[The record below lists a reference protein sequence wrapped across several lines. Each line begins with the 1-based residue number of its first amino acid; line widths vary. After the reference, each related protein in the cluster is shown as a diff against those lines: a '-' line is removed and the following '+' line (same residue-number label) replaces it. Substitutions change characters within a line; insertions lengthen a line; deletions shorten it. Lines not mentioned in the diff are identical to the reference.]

1 MLGYIF
7 RRFLNFVLLVLIASS
22 MGYFLASIA
31 LSPRGNYEA
40 ANPPIPKESID
51 AVLNRANVNDEVPF
65 TTRYVKWAGNVL
77 QGDFGEDLEQNRV
90 NEEFSRRVWVSL
102 RLLLLGTLLGATVGV
117 IVGVISAVR
126 QYQVFDRSTSLF
138 AYFILSTPVFLLAIL
153 LKFLGIKFNDSIG
166 TTFFFTQGEYT
177 PEYVGSAMGRFGD
190 RLQHLILPTLS
201 IALGSISFYS
211 RYQRNTMLDVLSSDH
226 LRTARAKGLTRRQ
239 ALFKHGLRVAISP
252 MATFFAYG
260 FGLLIAGAAFTETI
274 YGWYGMG
281 QWFIGAVA
289 KNDIN
294 SVSAVVTFTA
304 VLVLFSGFLADV
316 ILAVLDPRVRSRA

>member
-1 MLGYIF
+1 MIGF
-7 RRFLNFVLLVLIASS
+7 VVRRFLNFVVMVMIAATF
-22 MGYFLASIA
+22 GYFLASIA
-31 LSPRGNYEA
+31 LNPRGNFEA

-51 AVLNRANVNDEVPF
+51 AILNRANVNNEVPF
-65 TTRYVKWAGNVL
+65 IDRYVKWAGDVV
-77 QGDFGEDLEQNRV
+77 QGDFGEDLEQNQV
-90 NEEFSRRVWVSL
+90 NEEFTRRIWVSL
-102 RLLLLGTLLGATVGV
+102 RLLLIGTVIGATIGV
-117 IVGVISAVR
+117 IVGVVSAVR
-126 QYQVFDRSTSLF
+126 QYQFFDRSTSLF

-153 LKFLGIKFNDSIG
+153 LKFFGIKFNDAIG
-166 TTFFFTQGEYT
+166 STFFFTQGEYT
-177 PEYVGSAMGRFGD
+177 PEFQGSALAALGD

-226 LRTARAKGLTRRQ
+226 LRTARAKGLTKRQ

-281 QWFIGAVA
+281 QWFISSVG

-294 SVSAVVTFTA
+294 SVSAFVTFTA

-316 ILAVLDPRVRSRA
+316 ILAALDPRVRTR

>member
-1 MLGYIF
+1 MLGYIA

-22 MGYFLASIA
+22 LGYFLASVA
-31 LSPRGNYEA
+31 LNPRGNYEA

-51 AVLNRANVNDEVPF
+51 AVLNRGNVNDEVPF

-77 QGDFGEDLEQNRV
+77 QGDFGEDLDQNRV

-102 RLLLLGTLLGATVGV
+102 RLLMLGTFLGATIGV
-117 IVGVISAVR
+117 IVGVVSAVR
-126 QYQVFDRSTSLF
+126 QYEFFDRSTSLF

-153 LKFLGIKFNDSIG
+153 LKFVGIKFNDAIG
-166 TTFFFTQGEYT
+166 WTFFFTQGEYT
-177 PEYVGSAMGRFGD
+177 PGYVGSSIGRLGD

-226 LRTARAKGLTRRQ
+226 LRTARAKGLTKRQ

-281 QWFIGAVA
+281 QWFIAAVA

-316 ILAVLDPRVRSRA
+316 ILAILDPRVRSRA

>member
-1 MLGYIF
+1 MIGF
-7 RRFLNFVLLVLIASS
+7 VVRRFLNFVVMVMIAATF
-22 MGYFLASIA
+22 GYFLASIA
-31 LSPRGNYEA
+31 LNPRGNFEA

-51 AVLNRANVNDEVPF
+51 AILNRANVNNEVPF
-65 TTRYVKWAGNVL
+65 IDRYVKWAGDVV
-77 QGDFGEDLEQNRV
+77 QGDFGEDLEQNQV
-90 NEEFSRRVWVSL
+90 NEEFTRRIWVSL
-102 RLLLLGTLLGATVGV
+102 RLLLIGTVIGATIGV
-117 IVGVISAVR
+117 IVGVVSAVR
-126 QYQVFDRSTSLF
+126 QYQFFDRSTSLF

-153 LKFLGIKFNDSIG
+153 LKFFGIKFNDAIG
-166 TTFFFTQGEYT
+166 STFFFTQGEYT
-177 PEYVGSAMGRFGD
+177 PEFQGSALAALGD

-226 LRTARAKGLTRRQ
+226 LRTARAKGLTKRQ

-260 FGLLIAGAAFTETI
+260 FVLLIAGAAFTETI

-281 QWFIGAVA
+281 QWFISSVG

-294 SVSAVVTFTA
+294 SVSAFVTFTA

-316 ILAVLDPRVRSRA
+316 ILAALDPRVRTR

>member
-1 MLGYIF
+1 MLGYIA

-22 MGYFLASIA
+22 LGYFLASVA
-31 LSPRGNYEA
+31 LNPRGNYEA

-51 AVLNRANVNDEVPF
+51 AVLNRGNVNDEVPF

-77 QGDFGEDLEQNRV
+77 QGDFGEDLDQNRV

-102 RLLLLGTLLGATVGV
+102 RLLMLGTFLGATIGV
-117 IVGVISAVR
+117 IVGVVSAVR
-126 QYQVFDRSTSLF
+126 QYEFFDRSTSLF

-153 LKFLGIKFNDSIG
+153 LKFLGIKFNDAIG
-166 TTFFFTQGEYT
+166 WTFFFTQGEYT
-177 PEYVGSAMGRFGD
+177 PGYVGSSIGRFGD

-226 LRTARAKGLTRRQ
+226 LRTARAKGLTKRQ

-281 QWFIGAVA
+281 QWFIAAVA

-294 SVSAVVTFTA
+294 
-304 VLVLFSGFLADV
+304 
-316 ILAVLDPRVRSRA
+316 

>member
-1 MLGYIF
+1 MIGF
-7 RRFLNFVLLVLIASS
+7 VVRRFLNFVVMVMIAATF
-22 MGYFLASIA
+22 GYFLASIA
-31 LSPRGNYEA
+31 LNPRGNFEA

-51 AVLNRANVNDEVPF
+51 AILNRANVNNEVPF
-65 TTRYVKWAGNVL
+65 IDRYVKWAGNVV
-77 QGDFGEDLEQNRV
+77 QGDFGEDLEQNQV
-90 NEEFSRRVWVSL
+90 NEEFTRRIWVSL
-102 RLLLLGTLLGATVGV
+102 RLLLIGTVIGATIGV
-117 IVGVISAVR
+117 IVGVVSAVR
-126 QYQVFDRSTSLF
+126 QYQFFDRSTSLV

-153 LKFLGIKFNDSIG
+153 LKFFGIKFNDAIG
-166 TTFFFTQGEYT
+166 STFFFTQGEYT
-177 PEYVGSAMGRFGD
+177 PEFQGSALAALGD

-226 LRTARAKGLTRRQ
+226 LRTARAKGLTKRQ

-281 QWFIGAVA
+281 QWFISSVG

-294 SVSAVVTFTA
+294 SVSAFVTFTA

-316 ILAVLDPRVRSRA
+316 ILAALDPRVRTR

>member
-1 MLGYIF
+1 MIGF
-7 RRFLNFVLLVLIASS
+7 VVRRFLNFVVMVMIAATF
-22 MGYFLASIA
+22 GYFLASIA
-31 LSPRGNYEA
+31 LNPRGNFEA

-51 AVLNRANVNDEVPF
+51 AILNRANVNNEVPF
-65 TTRYVKWAGNVL
+65 IDRYVKWAGNVV
-77 QGDFGEDLEQNRV
+77 QGDFGEDLEQNQV
-90 NEEFSRRVWVSL
+90 NEEFTRRIWVSL
-102 RLLLLGTLLGATVGV
+102 RLLLIGTVIGATIGV
-117 IVGVISAVR
+117 IVGVVSAVR
-126 QYQVFDRSTSLF
+126 QYQFFDRSTSLF

-153 LKFLGIKFNDSIG
+153 LKFFGIKFNDAIG
-166 TTFFFTQGEYT
+166 STFFFTQGEYT
-177 PEYVGSAMGRFGD
+177 PEFQGSALAALGD

-226 LRTARAKGLTRRQ
+226 LRTARAKGLTKRQ

-281 QWFIGAVA
+281 QWFISSVG

-294 SVSAVVTFTA
+294 SVSAFVTFTA

-316 ILAVLDPRVRSRA
+316 ILAALDPRVRTR

>member
-1 MLGYIF
+1 MLGYVVK
-7 RRFLNFVLLVLIASS
+7 RFLNFIVMVIIASS
-22 MGYFLASIA
+22 VGYFLASSA

-65 TTRYVKWAGNVL
+65 TTRYVKWASNVI

-102 RLLLLGTLLGATVGV
+102 RLLLLGSLLGATVGV
-117 IVGVISAVR
+117 IIGVTSAVR
-126 QYQVFDRSTSLF
+126 QYDLFDRSSSLF
-138 AYFILSTPVFLLAIL
+138 AYVILSTPVFLLAVL
-153 LKFLGIKFNDSIG
+153 LKFVGIKFNDSVG
-166 TTFFFTQGEYT
+166 STVFFTQGEYT
-177 PEYVGSAMGRFGD
+177 PGFTGSSLAAFGD

-226 LRTARAKGLTRRQ
+226 LRTARAKGLTKRQ

-281 QWFIGAVA
+281 QWFISAVG

-304 VLVLFSGFLADV
+304 VLVLFSGFLADI
-316 ILAVLDPRVRSRA
+316 ILAILDPRVRSRA

>member
-1 MLGYIF
+1 MLGYIA

-22 MGYFLASIA
+22 MGYLLASVA

-51 AVLNRANVNDEVPF
+51 AVLNRGNVNDEVPF

-77 QGDFGEDLEQNRV
+77 QGDFGEDLDQNRV

-102 RLLLLGTLLGATVGV
+102 RLLMLGTLLGATIGV
-117 IVGVISAVR
+117 IVGGVSAVR
-126 QYQVFDRSTSLF
+126 QYQFFDRSTSLF

-153 LKFLGIKFNDSIG
+153 LKFLGIKFNDAIG
-166 TTFFFTQGEYT
+166 STFFFTQGEYT
-177 PEYVGSAMGRFGD
+177 PGYEGSSLGRLGD

-201 IALGSISFYS
+201 IALGSISFDS

-226 LRTARAKGLTRRQ
+226 LRTARAKGLTKRQ

-281 QWFIGAVA
+281 QWFIAAVA

-316 ILAVLDPRVRSRA
+316 ILAMLDPRVRSRA

>member
-1 MLGYIF
+1 MLSYITK
-7 RRFLNFVLLVLIASS
+7 RFFHFLIMVIIASS
-22 MGYFLASIA
+22 AGYFIASVA
-31 LSPRGNYEA
+31 LNPRGNYEV
-40 ANPPIPKESID
+40 ANPPLPKESID
-51 AVLNRANVNDEVPF
+51 AVLNRANVNDEVSL
-65 TTRYVKWAGNVL
+65 TTRYVKWASNVI
-77 QGDFGEDLEQNRV
+77 QGDFGEDLEQNKI

-102 RLLLLGTLLGATVGV
+102 RLLLLGSILGATIGV
-117 IVGVISAVR
+117 IIGVTSAVR
-126 QYQVFDRSTSLF
+126 QYDLFDRSTSLF
-138 AYFILSTPVFLLAIL
+138 AYFILSTPVFLLAVL
-153 LKFLGIKFNDSIG
+153 LKFVGIKFNDSIG

-177 PEYVGSAMGRFGD
+177 SGLEGSGWSRFTD

-211 RYQRNTMLDVLSSDH
+211 RYQRNTMLDVLGSDH
-226 LRTARAKGLTRRQ
+226 LRTARAKGLTKRQ
-239 ALFKHGLRVAISP
+239 ALFRHGLRVAISP

-281 QWFIGAVA
+281 QWFLTAIG

-316 ILAVLDPRVRSRA
+316 ILAILDPRVRSRA

>member
-7 RRFLNFVLLVLIASS
+7 KRFLNFVLLVLIASS

-102 RLLLLGTLLGATVGV
+102 RLLLFGTLLGATIGV

-166 TTFFFTQGEYT
+166 ATFFFTQGEYT
-177 PEYVGSAMGRFGD
+177 PEYVGSSIGRLGD

>member
-1 MLGYIF
+1 MLGFIIK
-7 RRFLNFVLLVLIASS
+7 RFINFVLMVLIASS
-22 MGYFLASIA
+22 MGYFLASVA
-31 LSPRGNYEA
+31 LNPRGNYEA

-77 QGDFGEDLEQNRV
+77 QGDFGEDLDQNRV

-102 RLLLLGTLLGATVGV
+102 RLLMLGTLLGATIGV
-117 IVGVISAVR
+117 IVGVVSAVR
-126 QYQVFDRSTSLF
+126 QYELFDRSTSLF

-153 LKFLGIKFNDSIG
+153 LKFVGIKFNDAIG
-166 TTFFFTQGEYT
+166 STIFFTQGEYT

-226 LRTARAKGLTRRQ
+226 LRTARAKGLTKRQ

-281 QWFIGAVA
+281 QWFISAVA

-294 SVSAVVTFTA
+294 SVSAFVTFTA

-316 ILAVLDPRVRSRA
+316 ILAILDPRVRSRA

>member
-1 MLGYIF
+1 
-7 RRFLNFVLLVLIASS
+7 IAATF
-22 MGYFLASIA
+22 GYFLASIA
-31 LSPRGNYEA
+31 LNPRGNFEA

-51 AVLNRANVNDEVPF
+51 AILNRANVNNEVPF
-65 TTRYVKWAGNVL
+65 IDRYVKWAGNVV
-77 QGDFGEDLEQNRV
+77 QGDFGEDLEQNQV
-90 NEEFSRRVWVSL
+90 NEEFTRRIWVSL
-102 RLLLLGTLLGATVGV
+102 RLLLIGTVIGATIGV
-117 IVGVISAVR
+117 IVGVVSAVR
-126 QYQVFDRSTSLF
+126 QYQFFDRSTSLF

-153 LKFLGIKFNDSIG
+153 LKFFGIKFNDAIG
-166 TTFFFTQGEYT
+166 STFFFTQGEYT
-177 PEYVGSAMGRFGD
+177 PEFQGSALAALGD

-226 LRTARAKGLTRRQ
+226 LRTARAKGLTKRQ

-281 QWFIGAVA
+281 QWFISSVG

-294 SVSAVVTFTA
+294 SVSAFVTFTA

-316 ILAVLDPRVRSRA
+316 ILAALDPRVRTR